1 MRIFKYLMTA
11 AAALAI
17 CGCSEK
23 DETEKKIDDLLSRMT
38 LHEKIGQMNQLS
50 GGDWLTEAAEKG
62 EVGSILNCVDPAE
75 INRIQK
81 AAVERSRL
89 GIPILVS
96 RDVIHGFKT
105 IFPIP
110 LGLAATFDPELVES
124 GARVAAVEAASCG
137 VRWTFSPMLD
147 ISRDPRWG
155 RIAESSG
162 EDPYL
167 DAVMGAAMVRGYQ
180 GNGDSTSIAACL
192 KHFVGYGATE
202 GGRDYNTVE
211 LSERTLRNVYFPAF
225 QAGVDA
231 GAMTLMTS
239 FNTIDGVPS
248 TGNKWLLQDVLRG
261 EWGFDGMIVTDW
273 NSSGEMIMHGF
284 AKDLKDATDLAVN
297 AGVEMDMMSY
307 GYISFIEELVK
318 EKKISEKQID
328 DAVRDILRLKFCLG
342 LFDNPYVKE
351 EGSGDVLYAPSHLE
365 AAKQSAIESAILLK
379 NDNAA
384 LPLKDAKTLLVTG
397 PLADAPYEQMGTW
410 AFDGDETHSVTP
422 LAALK
427 KDYNVIYEPGTA
439 FSRDR
444 SIAGIAKAK
453 AAASRADAIVVFAGE
468 EAILSGEAHC
478 LSDLN
483 LQGAQS
489 ELIAAMRQTGKKVI
503 VVVMAGR
510 PLTIGRDLENC
521 DAMLYSFHPGTMGGE
536 AIADLLSGKA
546 VPSGKTPVTFLKT
559 VGQAPMYYNH
569 LNTGRPNT
577 GTETLLMDLPL
588 KAGQTSNGCT
598 SYYLDSGYGP
608 LFPFGYGLSYT
619 TFAYSGL
626 KAAADGVT
634 LTVTNTGKCAGAE
647 IVQLY
652 VAKPDARI
660 FRPAQ
665 ELKGFA
671 KVWLEAGESKTVTI
685 PLDDKAF
692 RYWNIA
698 TDSWEVE
705 GGKYLLRVG
714 ASSDDI
720 CLTGEVTVPG
730 TGAPN
735 PYQSVELPHYR
746 TGEVTQVS
754 DEEFAA
760 LLGRP
765 IPEDKI
771 KIDRNMTL
779 GELGHGR
786 SPLGWIVAA
795 VLGLLL
801 RQSIQRGKPDLN
813 ILFQYNMPLRALAKM
828 TNGAISMGMV
838 DGIVMEA
845 QGFWI
850 IGLLRVIVEAVKNI
864 AQNGAME
871 KRLKNS

>member
-328 DAVRDILRLKFCLG
+328 DAVRDILRLKFRLG
-342 LFDNPYVKE
+342 LFDKPYVKE
-351 EGSGDVLYAPSHLE
+351 EGSGDVLYAPPHLE

-379 NDNAA
+379 NDNA
-384 LPLKDAKTLLVTG
+384 LPLKNVKTLLVTG

-444 SIAGIAKAK
+444 STAGIAKAK

-619 TFAYSGL
+619 TFEYSDIAL
-626 KAAADGVT
+626 DSREYTAADTIKVKVT
-634 LTVTNTGKCAGAE
+634 LKNSGEYTGTEVA
-647 IVQLY
+647 QLY
-652 VAKPDARI
+652 VRDLVGSIAR
-660 FRPAQ
+660 PVK
-665 ELKGFA
+665 ELKGFQRVA
-671 KVWLEAGESKTVTI
+671 LNAGESKVVDFSL
-685 PLDDKAF
+685 PVSALAF
-692 RYWNIA
+692 WNINNEYIVEPGDFQLWVA
-698 TDSWEVE
+698 TDSASGEP
-705 GGKYLLRVG
+705 VG
-714 ASSDDI
+714 F
-720 CLTGEVTVPG
+720 TV
-730 TGAPN
+730 
-735 PYQSVELPHYR
+735 R
-746 TGEVTQVS
+746 
-754 DEEFAA
+754 
-760 LLGRP
+760 
-765 IPEDKI
+765 
-771 KIDRNMTL
+771 
-779 GELGHGR
+779 
-786 SPLGWIVAA
+786 
-795 VLGLLL
+795 
-801 RQSIQRGKPDLN
+801 
-813 ILFQYNMPLRALAKM
+813 
-828 TNGAISMGMV
+828 
-838 DGIVMEA
+838 
-845 QGFWI
+845 
-850 IGLLRVIVEAVKNI
+850 
-864 AQNGAME
+864 
-871 KRLKNS
+871 

>member
-11 AAALAI
+11 AATLAI

-167 DAVMGAAMVRGYQ
+167 DTVMGAAMVRGYQ

-328 DAVRDILRLKFCLG
+328 DAVRDILRLKFRLG

-351 EGSGDVLYAPSHLE
+351 EGSGDVLYAPPHLE

-379 NDNAA
+379 NDNA
-384 LPLKDAKTLLVTG
+384 LPLKNVKTLLVTG

-410 AFDGDETHSVTP
+410 AFDGDETHSITP
-422 LAALK
+422 LATLK

-619 TFAYSGL
+619 TFEYSDL
-626 KAAADGVT
+626 TLDSREYTAVDTIKVKVT
-634 LTVTNTGKCAGAE
+634 LKNSGEYAGTEVA
-647 IVQLY
+647 QLY
-652 VAKPDARI
+652 VRDLVGSIAR
-660 FRPAQ
+660 PVK
-665 ELKGFA
+665 ELKGFQRVA
-671 KVWLEAGESKTVTI
+671 LNAGESKVVDFSL
-685 PLDDKAF
+685 PVSALAF
-692 RYWNIA
+692 WNINNEYIVEPGDFQLWVA
-698 TDSWEVE
+698 TDSASGEP
-705 GGKYLLRVG
+705 VG
-714 ASSDDI
+714 F
-720 CLTGEVTVPG
+720 TV
-730 TGAPN
+730 
-735 PYQSVELPHYR
+735 R
-746 TGEVTQVS
+746 
-754 DEEFAA
+754 
-760 LLGRP
+760 
-765 IPEDKI
+765 
-771 KIDRNMTL
+771 
-779 GELGHGR
+779 
-786 SPLGWIVAA
+786 
-795 VLGLLL
+795 
-801 RQSIQRGKPDLN
+801 
-813 ILFQYNMPLRALAKM
+813 
-828 TNGAISMGMV
+828 
-838 DGIVMEA
+838 
-845 QGFWI
+845 
-850 IGLLRVIVEAVKNI
+850 
-864 AQNGAME
+864 
-871 KRLKNS
+871 

>member
-81 AAVERSRL
+81 AAVESRL

-328 DAVRDILRLKFCLG
+328 DAVRDILRLKFRLG

-444 SIAGIAKAK
+444 STAGIAKAK

-619 TFAYSGL
+619 TFEYSDIAL
-626 KAAADGVT
+626 DSREYTAADTIKVKFT
-634 LTVTNTGKCAGAE
+634 LKNSGEYAGIEVA
-647 IVQLY
+647 QLY
-652 VAKPDARI
+652 VRDLVGSIAR
-660 FRPAQ
+660 PVK
-665 ELKGFA
+665 ELKGFQRVA
-671 KVWLEAGESKTVTI
+671 LNAGESKVVDLSL
-685 PLDDKAF
+685 PVSALAF
-692 RYWNIA
+692 WNINNEYIVEPGDFQLWVA
-698 TDSWEVE
+698 TDSASGEP
-705 GGKYLLRVG
+705 VG
-714 ASSDDI
+714 F
-720 CLTGEVTVPG
+720 TV
-730 TGAPN
+730 
-735 PYQSVELPHYR
+735 R
-746 TGEVTQVS
+746 
-754 DEEFAA
+754 
-760 LLGRP
+760 
-765 IPEDKI
+765 
-771 KIDRNMTL
+771 
-779 GELGHGR
+779 
-786 SPLGWIVAA
+786 
-795 VLGLLL
+795 
-801 RQSIQRGKPDLN
+801 
-813 ILFQYNMPLRALAKM
+813 
-828 TNGAISMGMV
+828 
-838 DGIVMEA
+838 
-845 QGFWI
+845 
-850 IGLLRVIVEAVKNI
+850 
-864 AQNGAME
+864 
-871 KRLKNS
+871 

>member
-1 MRIFKYLMTA
+1 MKILKYLIMTA
-11 AAALAI
+11 ASALAI

-23 DETEKKIDDLLSRMT
+23 DETEKKIDELLSRMT

-75 INRIQK
+75 INRVQK

-167 DAVMGAAMVRGYQ
+167 DAVMGTAMVRGYQ

-248 TGNKWLLQDVLRG
+248 TGNKWLLQDILRG

-328 DAVRDILRLKFCLG
+328 DAVRDILRLKFRLG

-379 NDNAA
+379 NDNA
-384 LPLKDAKTLLVTG
+384 LPLKDVKTLLVTG

-444 SIAGIAKAK
+444 STAGIAKAK

-619 TFAYSGL
+619 TFEYSDIAL
-626 KAAADGVT
+626 DSREYTAADTIKVKFT
-634 LTVTNTGKCAGAE
+634 LKNSGEYAGIEVA
-647 IVQLY
+647 QLY
-652 VAKPDARI
+652 VRDLVGSIAR
-660 FRPAQ
+660 PVK
-665 ELKGFA
+665 ELKGFQRVA
-671 KVWLEAGESKTVTI
+671 LNAGESKVVDLSL
-685 PLDDKAF
+685 PVSALAF
-692 RYWNIA
+692 WNINNEYIVEPGDFQLWVA
-698 TDSWEVE
+698 TDSASGEP
-705 GGKYLLRVG
+705 VG
-714 ASSDDI
+714 F
-720 CLTGEVTVPG
+720 TV
-730 TGAPN
+730 
-735 PYQSVELPHYR
+735 R
-746 TGEVTQVS
+746 
-754 DEEFAA
+754 
-760 LLGRP
+760 
-765 IPEDKI
+765 
-771 KIDRNMTL
+771 
-779 GELGHGR
+779 
-786 SPLGWIVAA
+786 
-795 VLGLLL
+795 
-801 RQSIQRGKPDLN
+801 
-813 ILFQYNMPLRALAKM
+813 
-828 TNGAISMGMV
+828 
-838 DGIVMEA
+838 
-845 QGFWI
+845 
-850 IGLLRVIVEAVKNI
+850 
-864 AQNGAME
+864 
-871 KRLKNS
+871 

>member
-167 DAVMGAAMVRGYQ
+167 DAVMGVAMVRGYQ

-248 TGNKWLLQDVLRG
+248 TGNKWLLQDILRG

-328 DAVRDILRLKFCLG
+328 DAVRDILRLKFRLG
-342 LFDNPYVKE
+342 LFDNPYVNE
-351 EGSGDVLYAPSHLE
+351 EGSKDVLYAPSHLE
-365 AAKQSAIESAILLK
+365 AAKQSTIESAILLK
-379 NDNAA
+379 NDNA
-384 LPLKDAKTLLVTG
+384 LPLKNVKTLLVTG

-546 VPSGKTPVTFLKT
+546 IPSGKTPVTFLKT

-569 LNTGRPNT
+569 LSTGRPNT

-619 TFAYSGL
+619 TFEYSDIAL
-626 KAAADGVT
+626 DSREYTTTDTIKVKVT
-634 LTVTNTGKCAGAE
+634 LKNSGEYAGTEVA
-647 IVQLY
+647 QLY
-652 VAKPDARI
+652 VRDLVGSIAR
-660 FRPAQ
+660 PVK
-665 ELKGFA
+665 ELKGFQRVTL
-671 KVWLEAGESKTVTI
+671 KAGESTVVEFSL
-685 PLDDKAF
+685 PVADLAF
-692 RYWNIA
+692 WNINNEYIVEPGDFQLWVA
-698 TDSWEVE
+698 TDSASGEP
-705 GGKYLLRVG
+705 VG
-714 ASSDDI
+714 F
-720 CLTGEVTVPG
+720 TV
-730 TGAPN
+730 
-735 PYQSVELPHYR
+735 R
-746 TGEVTQVS
+746 
-754 DEEFAA
+754 
-760 LLGRP
+760 
-765 IPEDKI
+765 
-771 KIDRNMTL
+771 
-779 GELGHGR
+779 
-786 SPLGWIVAA
+786 
-795 VLGLLL
+795 
-801 RQSIQRGKPDLN
+801 
-813 ILFQYNMPLRALAKM
+813 
-828 TNGAISMGMV
+828 
-838 DGIVMEA
+838 
-845 QGFWI
+845 
-850 IGLLRVIVEAVKNI
+850 
-864 AQNGAME
+864 
-871 KRLKNS
+871 

>member
-284 AKDLKDATDLAVN
+284 AKDLKDATNLAVN

-328 DAVRDILRLKFCLG
+328 DAVRDILRLKFRLG
-342 LFDNPYVKE
+342 LFDNPYVNE
-351 EGSGDVLYAPSHLE
+351 EGSKDVLYAPSHLE

-379 NDNAA
+379 NDNA

-619 TFAYSGL
+619 SFAYSDL
-626 KAAADGVT
+626 KVTADSVT
-634 LTVTNTGKCAGAE
+634 LTVTNTGARDGAE
-647 IVQLY
+647 IVQVY
-652 VAKPDARI
+652 IAKPGAEI

-665 ELKGFA
+665 ELKAFA
-671 KVWLEAGESKTVTI
+671 RVPLAAGESRTVTL

-692 RYWNIA
+692 RYWNTR
-698 TDSWEVE
+698 TDCWEVE
-705 GGKYLLRVG
+705 GGRYEVRVG
-714 ASSDDI
+714 ASSADIRLTAEVDI
-720 CLTGEVTVPG
+720 CG
-730 TGAPN
+730 TNAPD
-735 PYQSVELPHYR
+735 PYAGKPLPHYKS
-746 TGEVTQVS
+746 GSVQNVPDAEW
-754 DEEFAA
+754 EA
-760 LLGRP
+760 LLGHP
-765 IPEDKI
+765 IPQDKV

-779 GELGHGR
+779 GELNHSR
-786 SPLGWIVAA
+786 SPLGWLIWA
-795 VLGLLL
+795 VLTALLNA
-801 RQSIQRGKPDLN
+801 SFKKGKPDLN
-813 ILFQYNMPLRALAKM
+813 VLFQYNMPRRALAKM
-828 TNGAISMGMV
+828 TSGAISMGMV
-838 DGIVMEA
+838 DGIVMEL

-850 IGLLRVIVEAVKNI
+850 IGLVRVNYEAVKNVI
-864 AQNGAME
+864 LNAQLESRLRNG
-871 KRLKNS
+871 

>member
-75 INRIQK
+75 INRVQK
-81 AAVERSRL
+81 AAVEKSRL

-167 DAVMGAAMVRGYQ
+167 DAVMGVAMVRGYQ

-248 TGNKWLLQDVLRG
+248 TGNKWLLQDILRG

-328 DAVRDILRLKFCLG
+328 DAVRDILRLKFRLG
-342 LFDNPYVKE
+342 LFDNPYVNE
-351 EGSGDVLYAPSHLE
+351 EGSKDVLYAPSHLE

-379 NDNAA
+379 NDNA
-384 LPLKDAKTLLVTG
+384 LPLKNVKTLLVTG

-444 SIAGIAKAK
+444 STAGIAKAK

-619 TFAYSGL
+619 TFEYSDIAL
-626 KAAADGVT
+626 DSREYTAADTIKVKFT
-634 LTVTNTGKCAGAE
+634 LKNSGEYAGIEVA
-647 IVQLY
+647 QLY
-652 VAKPDARI
+652 VRDLVGSIAR
-660 FRPAQ
+660 PVK
-665 ELKGFA
+665 ELKGFQRVA
-671 KVWLEAGESKTVTI
+671 LNAGESKVVDFSL
-685 PLDDKAF
+685 PVSALAF
-692 RYWNIA
+692 WNINNEYIVEPGDFQLWVA
-698 TDSWEVE
+698 TDSASGEP
-705 GGKYLLRVG
+705 VG
-714 ASSDDI
+714 F
-720 CLTGEVTVPG
+720 TV
-730 TGAPN
+730 
-735 PYQSVELPHYR
+735 R
-746 TGEVTQVS
+746 
-754 DEEFAA
+754 
-760 LLGRP
+760 
-765 IPEDKI
+765 
-771 KIDRNMTL
+771 
-779 GELGHGR
+779 
-786 SPLGWIVAA
+786 
-795 VLGLLL
+795 
-801 RQSIQRGKPDLN
+801 
-813 ILFQYNMPLRALAKM
+813 
-828 TNGAISMGMV
+828 
-838 DGIVMEA
+838 
-845 QGFWI
+845 
-850 IGLLRVIVEAVKNI
+850 
-864 AQNGAME
+864 
-871 KRLKNS
+871 

>member
-1 MRIFKYLMTA
+1 MKILKYLIMTA
-11 AAALAI
+11 ASALAI

-75 INRIQK
+75 INRVQK

-248 TGNKWLLQDVLRG
+248 TGNKWLLQDILRG

-318 EKKISEKQID
+318 EKEISEKQID
-328 DAVRDILRLKFCLG
+328 DAVRDILRLKFRLG

-379 NDNAA
+379 NDNA
-384 LPLKDAKTLLVTG
+384 LPLKNVKTLLVTG

-536 AIADLLSGKA
+536 AIADLLSGKT

-569 LNTGRPNT
+569 LNIGRPNT

-619 TFAYSGL
+619 TFEYSDL
-626 KAAADGVT
+626 TLDSREYTAADTIKVKVT
-634 LTVTNTGKCAGAE
+634 LKNSGEYAGTEVA
-647 IVQLY
+647 QLY
-652 VAKPDARI
+652 VRDLVGSIAR
-660 FRPAQ
+660 PVK
-665 ELKGFA
+665 ELKGFQRVA
-671 KVWLEAGESKTVTI
+671 LNAGESKVVDFSL
-685 PLDDKAF
+685 PVSALAF
-692 RYWNIA
+692 WNINNEYIVEPGDFQLWVA
-698 TDSWEVE
+698 TDSASGEP
-705 GGKYLLRVG
+705 VG
-714 ASSDDI
+714 F
-720 CLTGEVTVPG
+720 TV
-730 TGAPN
+730 
-735 PYQSVELPHYR
+735 R
-746 TGEVTQVS
+746 
-754 DEEFAA
+754 
-760 LLGRP
+760 
-765 IPEDKI
+765 
-771 KIDRNMTL
+771 
-779 GELGHGR
+779 
-786 SPLGWIVAA
+786 
-795 VLGLLL
+795 
-801 RQSIQRGKPDLN
+801 
-813 ILFQYNMPLRALAKM
+813 
-828 TNGAISMGMV
+828 
-838 DGIVMEA
+838 
-845 QGFWI
+845 
-850 IGLLRVIVEAVKNI
+850 
-864 AQNGAME
+864 
-871 KRLKNS
+871 

>member
-1 MRIFKYLMTA
+1 MKILKYLIMTA
-11 AAALAI
+11 ASALAI

-328 DAVRDILRLKFCLG
+328 DAVRDILRLKFRLG

-351 EGSGDVLYAPSHLE
+351 EGSGDVLYAPPHLE

-379 NDNAA
+379 NDNA
-384 LPLKDAKTLLVTG
+384 LPLKNVKTLLVTG

-619 TFAYSGL
+619 TFEYSDL
-626 KAAADGVT
+626 TLDSREYTAADTIKVKFT
-634 LTVTNTGKCAGAE
+634 LKNSGEYTGTEVA
-647 IVQLY
+647 QLY
-652 VAKPDARI
+652 VRDLVGSIAR
-660 FRPAQ
+660 PVK
-665 ELKGFA
+665 ELKGFQRVA
-671 KVWLEAGESKTVTI
+671 LNAGESKVVDFSL
-685 PLDDKAF
+685 PVSALAF
-692 RYWNIA
+692 WNINNEYIVEPGDFQLWVA
-698 TDSWEVE
+698 TDSASGEP
-705 GGKYLLRVG
+705 VG
-714 ASSDDI
+714 F
-720 CLTGEVTVPG
+720 TV
-730 TGAPN
+730 
-735 PYQSVELPHYR
+735 R
-746 TGEVTQVS
+746 
-754 DEEFAA
+754 
-760 LLGRP
+760 
-765 IPEDKI
+765 
-771 KIDRNMTL
+771 
-779 GELGHGR
+779 
-786 SPLGWIVAA
+786 
-795 VLGLLL
+795 
-801 RQSIQRGKPDLN
+801 
-813 ILFQYNMPLRALAKM
+813 
-828 TNGAISMGMV
+828 
-838 DGIVMEA
+838 
-845 QGFWI
+845 
-850 IGLLRVIVEAVKNI
+850 
-864 AQNGAME
+864 
-871 KRLKNS
+871 

>member
-1 MRIFKYLMTA
+1 MKILKYLIMTA
-11 AAALAI
+11 ASALAI

-328 DAVRDILRLKFCLG
+328 DAVRDILRLKFRLG

-351 EGSGDVLYAPSHLE
+351 EGSGDVLYAPPHLE

-379 NDNAA
+379 NDNA
-384 LPLKDAKTLLVTG
+384 LPLKNVKTLLVTG

-619 TFAYSGL
+619 TFEYSDL
-626 KAAADGVT
+626 TLDSREYTAADTIKVKVT
-634 LTVTNTGKCAGAE
+634 LKNSGEYAGTEVA
-647 IVQLY
+647 QLY
-652 VAKPDARI
+652 VRDLVGSIAR
-660 FRPAQ
+660 PVK
-665 ELKGFA
+665 ELKGFQRVA
-671 KVWLEAGESKTVTI
+671 LNAGESKVVEFSL
-685 PLDDKAF
+685 PVSALAF
-692 RYWNIA
+692 WNIKNEYIVEPGDFQLWVA
-698 TDSWEVE
+698 TDSASGEP
-705 GGKYLLRVG
+705 VG
-714 ASSDDI
+714 F
-720 CLTGEVTVPG
+720 TV
-730 TGAPN
+730 
-735 PYQSVELPHYR
+735 R
-746 TGEVTQVS
+746 
-754 DEEFAA
+754 
-760 LLGRP
+760 
-765 IPEDKI
+765 
-771 KIDRNMTL
+771 
-779 GELGHGR
+779 
-786 SPLGWIVAA
+786 
-795 VLGLLL
+795 
-801 RQSIQRGKPDLN
+801 
-813 ILFQYNMPLRALAKM
+813 
-828 TNGAISMGMV
+828 
-838 DGIVMEA
+838 
-845 QGFWI
+845 
-850 IGLLRVIVEAVKNI
+850 
-864 AQNGAME
+864 
-871 KRLKNS
+871 

>member
-1 MRIFKYLMTA
+1 M
-11 AAALAI
+11 
-17 CGCSEK
+17 
-23 DETEKKIDDLLSRMT
+23 
-38 LHEKIGQMNQLS
+38 
-50 GGDWLTEAAEKG
+50 
-62 EVGSILNCVDPAE
+62 
-75 INRIQK
+75 
-81 AAVERSRL
+81 
-89 GIPILVS
+89 
-96 RDVIHGFKT
+96 
-105 IFPIP
+105 
-110 LGLAATFDPELVES
+110 
-124 GARVAAVEAASCG
+124 
-137 VRWTFSPMLD
+137 
-147 ISRDPRWG
+147 
-155 RIAESSG
+155 
-162 EDPYL
+162 
-167 DAVMGAAMVRGYQ
+167 
-180 GNGDSTSIAACL
+180 GDSTSIAACL

-248 TGNKWLLQDVLRG
+248 TGNKWLLQDILRG

-328 DAVRDILRLKFCLG
+328 DAVRDILRLKFRLG

-559 VGQAPMYYNH
+559 VGQAPIYYNH

-619 TFAYSGL
+619 TFEYSDIVL
-626 KAAADGVT
+626 DSREYTAADTIKVKFT
-634 LTVTNTGKCAGAE
+634 LKNSGEYAGIEVA
-647 IVQLY
+647 QLY
-652 VAKPDARI
+652 VRDLVGSIAR
-660 FRPAQ
+660 PVK
-665 ELKGFA
+665 ELKGFQRVA
-671 KVWLEAGESKTVTI
+671 LNAGESKVVDLSL
-685 PLDDKAF
+685 PVSALAF
-692 RYWNIA
+692 WNINNEYIVEPGDFQLWVA
-698 TDSWEVE
+698 TDSASGEP
-705 GGKYLLRVG
+705 VG
-714 ASSDDI
+714 F
-720 CLTGEVTVPG
+720 TV
-730 TGAPN
+730 
-735 PYQSVELPHYR
+735 R
-746 TGEVTQVS
+746 
-754 DEEFAA
+754 
-760 LLGRP
+760 
-765 IPEDKI
+765 
-771 KIDRNMTL
+771 
-779 GELGHGR
+779 
-786 SPLGWIVAA
+786 
-795 VLGLLL
+795 
-801 RQSIQRGKPDLN
+801 
-813 ILFQYNMPLRALAKM
+813 
-828 TNGAISMGMV
+828 
-838 DGIVMEA
+838 
-845 QGFWI
+845 
-850 IGLLRVIVEAVKNI
+850 
-864 AQNGAME
+864 
-871 KRLKNS
+871 

>member
-1 MRIFKYLMTA
+1 MKILKYLIMTA
-11 AAALAI
+11 ASALAI

-62 EVGSILNCVDPAE
+62 EVGSVLNCVDPAE

-211 LSERTLRNVYFPAF
+211 LSERTLRNIYFPAF

-328 DAVRDILRLKFCLG
+328 DAVRDILRLKFRLG
-342 LFDNPYVKE
+342 LFDNPYVNE
-351 EGSGDVLYAPSHLE
+351 EGSKDVLYAPSHLE

-379 NDNAA
+379 NDNA

-444 SIAGIAKAK
+444 STAGIAKAK

-619 TFAYSGL
+619 TFEYSDIAL
-626 KAAADGVT
+626 DSREYTAADTIKVKVT
-634 LTVTNTGKCAGAE
+634 LKNSGEYTGTEVA
-647 IVQLY
+647 QLY
-652 VAKPDARI
+652 VRDLVGSIAR
-660 FRPAQ
+660 PVK
-665 ELKGFA
+665 ELKGFQRVA
-671 KVWLEAGESKTVTI
+671 LNAGESKVVDFSL
-685 PLDDKAF
+685 PVSALAF
-692 RYWNIA
+692 WNINNEYIVEPGDFQLWVA
-698 TDSWEVE
+698 TDSASGEP
-705 GGKYLLRVG
+705 VG
-714 ASSDDI
+714 F
-720 CLTGEVTVPG
+720 TV
-730 TGAPN
+730 
-735 PYQSVELPHYR
+735 R
-746 TGEVTQVS
+746 
-754 DEEFAA
+754 
-760 LLGRP
+760 
-765 IPEDKI
+765 
-771 KIDRNMTL
+771 
-779 GELGHGR
+779 
-786 SPLGWIVAA
+786 
-795 VLGLLL
+795 
-801 RQSIQRGKPDLN
+801 
-813 ILFQYNMPLRALAKM
+813 
-828 TNGAISMGMV
+828 
-838 DGIVMEA
+838 
-845 QGFWI
+845 
-850 IGLLRVIVEAVKNI
+850 
-864 AQNGAME
+864 
-871 KRLKNS
+871 

>member
-1 MRIFKYLMTA
+1 MKILKYLIMA
-11 AAALAI
+11 AASALAI

-167 DAVMGAAMVRGYQ
+167 DAVMGTAMVRGYQ

-248 TGNKWLLQDVLRG
+248 TGNKWLLQDILRG

-328 DAVRDILRLKFCLG
+328 DAVRDILRLKFRLG
-342 LFDNPYVKE
+342 LFDNPYVNE
-351 EGSGDVLYAPSHLE
+351 EGSKDVLYAPSHLE
-365 AAKQSAIESAILLK
+365 AAKQSTIESAILLK
-379 NDNAA
+379 NDNA
-384 LPLKDAKTLLVTG
+384 LPLKNVKTLLVTG

-619 TFAYSGL
+619 TFEYSDIAL
-626 KAAADGVT
+626 DSREYTAADTIKVKFT
-634 LTVTNTGKCAGAE
+634 LKNSGEYAGIEVA
-647 IVQLY
+647 QLY
-652 VAKPDARI
+652 VRDLVGSIAR
-660 FRPAQ
+660 PVK
-665 ELKGFA
+665 ELKGFQRVA
-671 KVWLEAGESKTVTI
+671 LNAGESKVVDFSL
-685 PLDDKAF
+685 PVSALAF
-692 RYWNIA
+692 WNINNEYIVEPGDFQLWVA
-698 TDSWEVE
+698 TDSASGEP
-705 GGKYLLRVG
+705 VG
-714 ASSDDI
+714 F
-720 CLTGEVTVPG
+720 TV
-730 TGAPN
+730 
-735 PYQSVELPHYR
+735 R
-746 TGEVTQVS
+746 
-754 DEEFAA
+754 
-760 LLGRP
+760 
-765 IPEDKI
+765 
-771 KIDRNMTL
+771 
-779 GELGHGR
+779 
-786 SPLGWIVAA
+786 
-795 VLGLLL
+795 
-801 RQSIQRGKPDLN
+801 
-813 ILFQYNMPLRALAKM
+813 
-828 TNGAISMGMV
+828 
-838 DGIVMEA
+838 
-845 QGFWI
+845 
-850 IGLLRVIVEAVKNI
+850 
-864 AQNGAME
+864 
-871 KRLKNS
+871 

>member
-284 AKDLKDATDLAVN
+284 AKDLKDATDLAVK

-328 DAVRDILRLKFCLG
+328 DAVRDILRLKFRLG
-342 LFDNPYVKE
+342 LFDNPYVNE
-351 EGSGDVLYAPSHLE
+351 EGSKDVLYAPSHLE

-379 NDNAA
+379 NDNA
-384 LPLKDAKTLLVTG
+384 LPLKNVKTLLVTG

-619 TFAYSGL
+619 TFEYSDL
-626 KAAADGVT
+626 TLDSREYTAADTIKVKVT
-634 LTVTNTGKCAGAE
+634 LKNSGEYAGTEVA
-647 IVQLY
+647 QLY
-652 VAKPDARI
+652 VRDLVGSIAR
-660 FRPAQ
+660 PVK
-665 ELKGFA
+665 ELKGFQRVA
-671 KVWLEAGESKTVTI
+671 LNAGESKVVDFSL
-685 PLDDKAF
+685 PVSALAF
-692 RYWNIA
+692 WNINNEYIVEPGDFQLWVA
-698 TDSWEVE
+698 TDSASGEP
-705 GGKYLLRVG
+705 VG
-714 ASSDDI
+714 F
-720 CLTGEVTVPG
+720 TV
-730 TGAPN
+730 
-735 PYQSVELPHYR
+735 R
-746 TGEVTQVS
+746 
-754 DEEFAA
+754 
-760 LLGRP
+760 
-765 IPEDKI
+765 
-771 KIDRNMTL
+771 
-779 GELGHGR
+779 
-786 SPLGWIVAA
+786 
-795 VLGLLL
+795 
-801 RQSIQRGKPDLN
+801 
-813 ILFQYNMPLRALAKM
+813 
-828 TNGAISMGMV
+828 
-838 DGIVMEA
+838 
-845 QGFWI
+845 
-850 IGLLRVIVEAVKNI
+850 
-864 AQNGAME
+864 
-871 KRLKNS
+871 

>member
-1 MRIFKYLMTA
+1 MKILKYLIMTA
-11 AAALAI
+11 ASALAI

-328 DAVRDILRLKFCLG
+328 DAVRDILRLKFRLG
-342 LFDNPYVKE
+342 LFDNPYVNE
-351 EGSGDVLYAPSHLE
+351 EGSKDVLYAPSHLE

-379 NDNAA
+379 NDNA
-384 LPLKDAKTLLVTG
+384 LPLKNVKTLLVTG

-427 KDYNVIYEPGTA
+427 KDYNVIYEPGIA

-619 TFAYSGL
+619 TFEYSDIAL
-626 KAAADGVT
+626 DSREYTAADTIKVKVT
-634 LTVTNTGKCAGAE
+634 LKNSGEYTGTEVA
-647 IVQLY
+647 QLY
-652 VAKPDARI
+652 VRDLVGSIAR
-660 FRPAQ
+660 PVK
-665 ELKGFA
+665 ELKGFQRVA
-671 KVWLEAGESKTVTI
+671 LNAGESKVVDFSL
-685 PLDDKAF
+685 PVSALAF
-692 RYWNIA
+692 WNINNEYIVEPGDFQLWVA
-698 TDSWEVE
+698 TDSASGEP
-705 GGKYLLRVG
+705 VG
-714 ASSDDI
+714 F
-720 CLTGEVTVPG
+720 TV
-730 TGAPN
+730 
-735 PYQSVELPHYR
+735 R
-746 TGEVTQVS
+746 
-754 DEEFAA
+754 
-760 LLGRP
+760 
-765 IPEDKI
+765 
-771 KIDRNMTL
+771 
-779 GELGHGR
+779 
-786 SPLGWIVAA
+786 
-795 VLGLLL
+795 
-801 RQSIQRGKPDLN
+801 
-813 ILFQYNMPLRALAKM
+813 
-828 TNGAISMGMV
+828 
-838 DGIVMEA
+838 
-845 QGFWI
+845 
-850 IGLLRVIVEAVKNI
+850 
-864 AQNGAME
+864 
-871 KRLKNS
+871 

>member
-1 MRIFKYLMTA
+1 MKILKYLIMTA
-11 AAALAI
+11 ASALAI

-328 DAVRDILRLKFCLG
+328 DAVRDILRLKFRLG

-351 EGSGDVLYAPSHLE
+351 EGSGDVLYAPPHLE

-379 NDNAA
+379 NDNA
-384 LPLKDAKTLLVTG
+384 LPLKNVKTLLVTG

-608 LFPFGYGLSYT
+608 IFPFGYGLSYT
-619 TFAYSGL
+619 TFEYSDIAL
-626 KAAADGVT
+626 DSREYTAADTIKVKFT
-634 LTVTNTGKCAGAE
+634 LKNSGEYTGTEVA
-647 IVQLY
+647 QLY
-652 VAKPDARI
+652 VRDLVGSIAR
-660 FRPAQ
+660 PVK
-665 ELKGFA
+665 ELKGFQRVA
-671 KVWLEAGESKTVTI
+671 LNAGESKVVDFSL
-685 PLDDKAF
+685 PVSALAF
-692 RYWNIA
+692 WNINNEYIVEPGDFQLWVA
-698 TDSWEVE
+698 TDSASGEP
-705 GGKYLLRVG
+705 VG
-714 ASSDDI
+714 F
-720 CLTGEVTVPG
+720 TV
-730 TGAPN
+730 
-735 PYQSVELPHYR
+735 R
-746 TGEVTQVS
+746 
-754 DEEFAA
+754 
-760 LLGRP
+760 
-765 IPEDKI
+765 
-771 KIDRNMTL
+771 
-779 GELGHGR
+779 
-786 SPLGWIVAA
+786 
-795 VLGLLL
+795 
-801 RQSIQRGKPDLN
+801 
-813 ILFQYNMPLRALAKM
+813 
-828 TNGAISMGMV
+828 
-838 DGIVMEA
+838 
-845 QGFWI
+845 
-850 IGLLRVIVEAVKNI
+850 
-864 AQNGAME
+864 
-871 KRLKNS
+871 

>member
-1 MRIFKYLMTA
+1 MKILKYLIMTA
-11 AAALAI
+11 ASALAI

-75 INRIQK
+75 INRVQK

-167 DAVMGAAMVRGYQ
+167 DAVMGTAMVRGYQ

-248 TGNKWLLQDVLRG
+248 TGNKWLLQDILRG

-328 DAVRDILRLKFCLG
+328 DAVRDILRLKFRLG

-351 EGSGDVLYAPSHLE
+351 EGSGDVYAPSHLE

-478 LSDLN
+478 LSDLD

-619 TFAYSGL
+619 TFEYSDIAL
-626 KAAADGVT
+626 DSREYTAADTIKVKFT
-634 LTVTNTGKCAGAE
+634 LKNSGEYAGIEVA
-647 IVQLY
+647 QLY
-652 VAKPDARI
+652 VRDLVGSIAR
-660 FRPAQ
+660 PVK
-665 ELKGFA
+665 ELKGFQRVA
-671 KVWLEAGESKTVTI
+671 LNAGESKVVDLSL
-685 PLDDKAF
+685 PVSALAF
-692 RYWNIA
+692 WNINNEYIVEPGDFQLWVA
-698 TDSWEVE
+698 TDSASGEP
-705 GGKYLLRVG
+705 VG
-714 ASSDDI
+714 F
-720 CLTGEVTVPG
+720 TV
-730 TGAPN
+730 
-735 PYQSVELPHYR
+735 R
-746 TGEVTQVS
+746 
-754 DEEFAA
+754 
-760 LLGRP
+760 
-765 IPEDKI
+765 
-771 KIDRNMTL
+771 
-779 GELGHGR
+779 
-786 SPLGWIVAA
+786 
-795 VLGLLL
+795 
-801 RQSIQRGKPDLN
+801 
-813 ILFQYNMPLRALAKM
+813 
-828 TNGAISMGMV
+828 
-838 DGIVMEA
+838 
-845 QGFWI
+845 
-850 IGLLRVIVEAVKNI
+850 
-864 AQNGAME
+864 
-871 KRLKNS
+871 

>member
-1 MRIFKYLMTA
+1 MKILKYLIMTA
-11 AAALAI
+11 ASALAI

-284 AKDLKDATDLAVN
+284 AKDLKDATNLAVN

-328 DAVRDILRLKFCLG
+328 DAVRDILRLKFRLG
-342 LFDNPYVKE
+342 LFDNPYVNE
-351 EGSGDVLYAPSHLE
+351 EGSKDVLYAPSHLE

-379 NDNAA
+379 NDNA

-444 SIAGIAKAK
+444 STAGIAKAK

-489 ELIAAMRQTGKKVI
+489 ELIVAMRQTGKKVI

-619 TFAYSGL
+619 TFEYSDIAL
-626 KAAADGVT
+626 DSREYTAADTIKVKFT
-634 LTVTNTGKCAGAE
+634 LKNSGEYTGTEVA
-647 IVQLY
+647 QLY
-652 VAKPDARI
+652 VRDLVGSIAR
-660 FRPAQ
+660 PVK
-665 ELKGFA
+665 ELKGFQRVA
-671 KVWLEAGESKTVTI
+671 LNAGESKVVDFSL
-685 PLDDKAF
+685 PVSALAF
-692 RYWNIA
+692 WNINNEYIVEPGDFQLWVA
-698 TDSWEVE
+698 TDSASGEP
-705 GGKYLLRVG
+705 VG
-714 ASSDDI
+714 F
-720 CLTGEVTVPG
+720 TV
-730 TGAPN
+730 
-735 PYQSVELPHYR
+735 R
-746 TGEVTQVS
+746 
-754 DEEFAA
+754 
-760 LLGRP
+760 
-765 IPEDKI
+765 
-771 KIDRNMTL
+771 
-779 GELGHGR
+779 
-786 SPLGWIVAA
+786 
-795 VLGLLL
+795 
-801 RQSIQRGKPDLN
+801 
-813 ILFQYNMPLRALAKM
+813 
-828 TNGAISMGMV
+828 
-838 DGIVMEA
+838 
-845 QGFWI
+845 
-850 IGLLRVIVEAVKNI
+850 
-864 AQNGAME
+864 
-871 KRLKNS
+871 

>member
-1 MRIFKYLMTA
+1 MTA
-11 AAALAI
+11 ASALAI

-75 INRIQK
+75 INRVQK

-167 DAVMGAAMVRGYQ
+167 DAVMGTAMVRGYQ

-248 TGNKWLLQDVLRG
+248 TGNKWLLQDILRG

-328 DAVRDILRLKFCLG
+328 DAVRDILRLKFRPYDFIPRVDGKWIRLRTNGIKSTLTIKNLVSSEIDGTQELEIEVDNFERCNLILKELG
-342 LFDNPYVKE
+342 
-351 EGSGDVLYAPSHLE
+351 
-365 AAKQSAIESAILLK
+365 
-379 NDNAA
+379 
-384 LPLKDAKTLLVTG
+384 
-397 PLADAPYEQMGTW
+397 
-410 AFDGDETHSVTP
+410 
-422 LAALK
+422 
-427 KDYNVIYEPGTA
+427 YEPKGYQENRRRQYLLNGVEIDID
-439 FSRDR
+439 SWPMIPDYLEIEGP
-444 SIAGIAKAK
+444 S
-453 AAASRADAIVVFAGE
+453 E
-468 EAILSGEAHC
+468 EAVFNTLEVLGFSKED
-478 LSDLN
+478 S
-483 LQGAQS
+483 
-489 ELIAAMRQTGKKVI
+489 T
-503 VVVMAGR
+503 
-510 PLTIGRDLENC
+510 TRD
-521 DAMLYSFHPGTMGGE
+521 
-536 AIADLLSGKA
+536 
-546 VPSGKTPVTFLKT
+546 
-559 VGQAPMYYNH
+559 
-569 LNTGRPNT
+569 
-577 GTETLLMDLPL
+577 
-588 KAGQTSNGCT
+588 
-598 SYYLDSGYGP
+598 
-608 LFPFGYGLSYT
+608 
-619 TFAYSGL
+619 
-626 KAAADGVT
+626 
-634 LTVTNTGKCAGAE
+634 
-647 IVQLY
+647 
-652 VAKPDARI
+652 
-660 FRPAQ
+660 
-665 ELKGFA
+665 
-671 KVWLEAGESKTVTI
+671 
-685 PLDDKAF
+685 
-692 RYWNIA
+692 
-698 TDSWEVE
+698 VE
-705 GGKYLLRVG
+705 GIFLDYGYKL
-714 ASSDDI
+714 
-720 CLTGEVTVPG
+720 
-730 TGAPN
+730 
-735 PYQSVELPHYR
+735 
-746 TGEVTQVS
+746 
-754 DEEFAA
+754 DEIYNLKLEEN
-760 LLGRP
+760 RK
-765 IPEDKI
+765 E
-771 KIDRNMTL
+771 
-779 GELGHGR
+779 
-786 SPLGWIVAA
+786 
-795 VLGLLL
+795 GL
-801 RQSIQRGKPDLN
+801 
-813 ILFQYNMPLRALAKM
+813 
-828 TNGAISMGMV
+828 
-838 DGIVMEA
+838 E
-845 QGFWI
+845 
-850 IGLLRVIVEAVKNI
+850 E
-864 AQNGAME
+864 
-871 KRLKNS
+871 

>member
-11 AAALAI
+11 AATLAI

-75 INRIQK
+75 INRVQK

-167 DAVMGAAMVRGYQ
+167 DTVMGAAMVRGYQ

-328 DAVRDILRLKFCLG
+328 DAVRDILRLKFRLG
-342 LFDNPYVKE
+342 LFDNPYVNE
-351 EGSGDVLYAPSHLE
+351 EGSKDVLYAPSHLE

-379 NDNAA
+379 NDNA
-384 LPLKDAKTLLVTG
+384 LPLKNVKTLLVTG

-410 AFDGDETHSVTP
+410 AFDGDETHSITP
-422 LAALK
+422 LATLK

-521 DAMLYSFHPGTMGGE
+521 DAVLYSFHPGTMGGE

-619 TFAYSGL
+619 TFEYSDL
-626 KAAADGVT
+626 TLDSREYTAVDTIKVKVT
-634 LTVTNTGKCAGAE
+634 LKNSGEYAGTEVA
-647 IVQLY
+647 QLY
-652 VAKPDARI
+652 VRDLVGSIAR
-660 FRPAQ
+660 PVK
-665 ELKGFA
+665 ELKGFQRVA
-671 KVWLEAGESKTVTI
+671 LNAGESKVVDFSL
-685 PLDDKAF
+685 PVSALAF
-692 RYWNIA
+692 WNINNEYIVEPGDFQLWVA
-698 TDSWEVE
+698 TDSASGEP
-705 GGKYLLRVG
+705 VG
-714 ASSDDI
+714 F
-720 CLTGEVTVPG
+720 TV
-730 TGAPN
+730 
-735 PYQSVELPHYR
+735 R
-746 TGEVTQVS
+746 
-754 DEEFAA
+754 
-760 LLGRP
+760 
-765 IPEDKI
+765 
-771 KIDRNMTL
+771 
-779 GELGHGR
+779 
-786 SPLGWIVAA
+786 
-795 VLGLLL
+795 
-801 RQSIQRGKPDLN
+801 
-813 ILFQYNMPLRALAKM
+813 
-828 TNGAISMGMV
+828 
-838 DGIVMEA
+838 
-845 QGFWI
+845 
-850 IGLLRVIVEAVKNI
+850 
-864 AQNGAME
+864 
-871 KRLKNS
+871 

>member
-328 DAVRDILRLKFCLG
+328 DAVRDILRLKFRLG

-444 SIAGIAKAK
+444 SIAGIAK

-619 TFAYSGL
+619 TFEYSDIAL
-626 KAAADGVT
+626 DSREYTAADTIKVKFT
-634 LTVTNTGKCAGAE
+634 LKNSGEYAGTEVA
-647 IVQLY
+647 QLY
-652 VAKPDARI
+652 VRDLVGSIAR
-660 FRPAQ
+660 PVK
-665 ELKGFA
+665 ELKGFQRVA
-671 KVWLEAGESKTVTI
+671 LNAGESKVVDLSL
-685 PLDDKAF
+685 PVSALAF
-692 RYWNIA
+692 WNINNEYIVEPGDFQLWVA
-698 TDSWEVE
+698 TDSASGEP
-705 GGKYLLRVG
+705 VG
-714 ASSDDI
+714 F
-720 CLTGEVTVPG
+720 TV
-730 TGAPN
+730 
-735 PYQSVELPHYR
+735 R
-746 TGEVTQVS
+746 
-754 DEEFAA
+754 
-760 LLGRP
+760 
-765 IPEDKI
+765 
-771 KIDRNMTL
+771 
-779 GELGHGR
+779 
-786 SPLGWIVAA
+786 
-795 VLGLLL
+795 
-801 RQSIQRGKPDLN
+801 
-813 ILFQYNMPLRALAKM
+813 
-828 TNGAISMGMV
+828 
-838 DGIVMEA
+838 
-845 QGFWI
+845 
-850 IGLLRVIVEAVKNI
+850 
-864 AQNGAME
+864 
-871 KRLKNS
+871 

>member
-75 INRIQK
+75 INRVQK

-211 LSERTLRNVYFPAF
+211 LSERTLRNIYFPAF

-328 DAVRDILRLKFCLG
+328 DAVRDILRLKFRLG
-342 LFDNPYVKE
+342 LFDNPYVNE
-351 EGSGDVLYAPSHLE
+351 EGSKDVLYAPSHLE

-379 NDNAA
+379 NDNA
-384 LPLKDAKTLLVTG
+384 LPLKNVKTLLVTG

-444 SIAGIAKAK
+444 STAGIAKAK
-453 AAASRADAIVVFAGE
+453 AVASRADAIVVFAGE

-619 TFAYSGL
+619 TFEYSDIAL
-626 KAAADGVT
+626 DSREYTAADTIKVKFT
-634 LTVTNTGKCAGAE
+634 LKNSGEYAGIEVA
-647 IVQLY
+647 QLY
-652 VAKPDARI
+652 VRDLVGSIAR
-660 FRPAQ
+660 PVK
-665 ELKGFA
+665 ELKGFQRVA
-671 KVWLEAGESKTVTI
+671 LNVGESKVVDFSL
-685 PLDDKAF
+685 PVSALAF
-692 RYWNIA
+692 WNINNEYIVEPGDFQLWVA
-698 TDSWEVE
+698 TDSASGEP
-705 GGKYLLRVG
+705 VG
-714 ASSDDI
+714 F
-720 CLTGEVTVPG
+720 TV
-730 TGAPN
+730 
-735 PYQSVELPHYR
+735 R
-746 TGEVTQVS
+746 
-754 DEEFAA
+754 
-760 LLGRP
+760 
-765 IPEDKI
+765 
-771 KIDRNMTL
+771 
-779 GELGHGR
+779 
-786 SPLGWIVAA
+786 
-795 VLGLLL
+795 
-801 RQSIQRGKPDLN
+801 
-813 ILFQYNMPLRALAKM
+813 
-828 TNGAISMGMV
+828 
-838 DGIVMEA
+838 
-845 QGFWI
+845 
-850 IGLLRVIVEAVKNI
+850 
-864 AQNGAME
+864 
-871 KRLKNS
+871 

>member
-1 MRIFKYLMTA
+1 MKILKYLIMTA
-11 AAALAI
+11 ASALAI

-75 INRIQK
+75 INRVQK

-167 DAVMGAAMVRGYQ
+167 DAVMGTAMVRGYQ

-248 TGNKWLLQDVLRG
+248 TGNKWLLQDILRG

-328 DAVRDILRLKFCLG
+328 DAVRDILRLKFRLG
-342 LFDNPYVKE
+342 LFDNPYVNE
-351 EGSGDVLYAPSHLE
+351 EGSKDVLYAPSHLE

-379 NDNAA
+379 NDNA
-384 LPLKDAKTLLVTG
+384 LPLKNVKTLLVTG

-510 PLTIGRDLENC
+510 PLTIGRNLENC

-546 VPSGKTPVTFLKT
+546 IPSGKTPVTFLKT

-569 LNTGRPNT
+569 LSTGRPNT

-619 TFAYSGL
+619 TFEYSDL
-626 KAAADGVT
+626 SLDSREYATTDTIKVKVT
-634 LTVTNTGKCAGAE
+634 LKNSGEYAGTEVA
-647 IVQLY
+647 QLY
-652 VAKPDARI
+652 VRDLVGSIAR
-660 FRPAQ
+660 PVK
-665 ELKGFA
+665 ELKGFQRVA
-671 KVWLEAGESKTVTI
+671 LNAGESKVVDLSL
-685 PLDDKAF
+685 PVSALAF
-692 RYWNIA
+692 WNINNEYIVEPGDFQLWVA
-698 TDSWEVE
+698 TDSASGEP
-705 GGKYLLRVG
+705 VG
-714 ASSDDI
+714 F
-720 CLTGEVTVPG
+720 TV
-730 TGAPN
+730 
-735 PYQSVELPHYR
+735 R
-746 TGEVTQVS
+746 
-754 DEEFAA
+754 
-760 LLGRP
+760 
-765 IPEDKI
+765 
-771 KIDRNMTL
+771 
-779 GELGHGR
+779 
-786 SPLGWIVAA
+786 
-795 VLGLLL
+795 
-801 RQSIQRGKPDLN
+801 
-813 ILFQYNMPLRALAKM
+813 
-828 TNGAISMGMV
+828 
-838 DGIVMEA
+838 
-845 QGFWI
+845 
-850 IGLLRVIVEAVKNI
+850 
-864 AQNGAME
+864 
-871 KRLKNS
+871 

>member
-1 MRIFKYLMTA
+1 MKILKYLIMTA
-11 AAALAI
+11 ASALAI

-50 GGDWLTEAAEKG
+50 CGDWLTEAAEKG

-75 INRIQK
+75 INRVQK

-167 DAVMGAAMVRGYQ
+167 DAVMGTAMVRGYQ

-248 TGNKWLLQDVLRG
+248 TGNKWLLQDILRG

-328 DAVRDILRLKFCLG
+328 DAVRDILRLKFRLG

-444 SIAGIAKAK
+444 STAGIAKAK

-569 LNTGRPNT
+569 LNTG
-577 GTETLLMDLPL
+577 TETLLMDLPL

-619 TFAYSGL
+619 TFEYSDIAL
-626 KAAADGVT
+626 DSREYTAADTIKVKFT
-634 LTVTNTGKCAGAE
+634 LKNSGEYAGIEVA
-647 IVQLY
+647 QLY
-652 VAKPDARI
+652 VRDLVGSIAR
-660 FRPAQ
+660 PVK
-665 ELKGFA
+665 ELKGFQRVA
-671 KVWLEAGESKTVTI
+671 LNAGESKVVDFSL
-685 PLDDKAF
+685 PVSALAF
-692 RYWNIA
+692 WNINNEYIVEPGDFQLWVA
-698 TDSWEVE
+698 TDSASGEP
-705 GGKYLLRVG
+705 VG
-714 ASSDDI
+714 F
-720 CLTGEVTVPG
+720 TV
-730 TGAPN
+730 
-735 PYQSVELPHYR
+735 R
-746 TGEVTQVS
+746 
-754 DEEFAA
+754 
-760 LLGRP
+760 
-765 IPEDKI
+765 
-771 KIDRNMTL
+771 
-779 GELGHGR
+779 
-786 SPLGWIVAA
+786 
-795 VLGLLL
+795 
-801 RQSIQRGKPDLN
+801 
-813 ILFQYNMPLRALAKM
+813 
-828 TNGAISMGMV
+828 
-838 DGIVMEA
+838 
-845 QGFWI
+845 
-850 IGLLRVIVEAVKNI
+850 
-864 AQNGAME
+864 
-871 KRLKNS
+871 

>member
-1 MRIFKYLMTA
+1 MKILKYLIMTA
-11 AAALAI
+11 ASALAI

-328 DAVRDILRLKFCLG
+328 DAVRDILRLKFRLG
-342 LFDNPYVKE
+342 LFDNPYVNE
-351 EGSGDVLYAPSHLE
+351 EGSKDVLYAPSHLE

-379 NDNAA
+379 NDNA
-384 LPLKDAKTLLVTG
+384 LPLKNVKTLLVTG

-619 TFAYSGL
+619 TFEYSDIAL
-626 KAAADGVT
+626 DSREYTAADTIKVKVT
-634 LTVTNTGKCAGAE
+634 LKNSGEYTGTEVA
-647 IVQLY
+647 QLY
-652 VAKPDARI
+652 VRDLVGSIAR
-660 FRPAQ
+660 PVK
-665 ELKGFA
+665 ELKGFQRVA
-671 KVWLEAGESKTVTI
+671 LNAGESKVVDFSL
-685 PLDDKAF
+685 PVSALAF
-692 RYWNIA
+692 WNINNEYIVEPGDFQLWVA
-698 TDSWEVE
+698 TDSDSGEP
-705 GGKYLLRVG
+705 VG
-714 ASSDDI
+714 F
-720 CLTGEVTVPG
+720 TV
-730 TGAPN
+730 
-735 PYQSVELPHYR
+735 R
-746 TGEVTQVS
+746 
-754 DEEFAA
+754 
-760 LLGRP
+760 
-765 IPEDKI
+765 
-771 KIDRNMTL
+771 
-779 GELGHGR
+779 
-786 SPLGWIVAA
+786 
-795 VLGLLL
+795 
-801 RQSIQRGKPDLN
+801 
-813 ILFQYNMPLRALAKM
+813 
-828 TNGAISMGMV
+828 
-838 DGIVMEA
+838 
-845 QGFWI
+845 
-850 IGLLRVIVEAVKNI
+850 
-864 AQNGAME
+864 
-871 KRLKNS
+871 

>member
-1 MRIFKYLMTA
+1 MKILKYLIMTA
-11 AAALAI
+11 ASALAI

-328 DAVRDILRLKFCLG
+328 DAVRDILRLKFRLG
-342 LFDNPYVKE
+342 LFDNPYVNE
-351 EGSGDVLYAPSHLE
+351 EGSKDVLYAPSHLE

-379 NDNAA
+379 NDNA

-619 TFAYSGL
+619 TFEYSDIAL
-626 KAAADGVT
+626 DSREYTAADTIKVKFT
-634 LTVTNTGKCAGAE
+634 LKNSGEYAGIEVA
-647 IVQLY
+647 QLY
-652 VAKPDARI
+652 VRDLVGSIAR
-660 FRPAQ
+660 PVK
-665 ELKGFA
+665 ELKGFQRVA
-671 KVWLEAGESKTVTI
+671 LNAGESKVVNFSL
-685 PLDDKAF
+685 PVSALAF
-692 RYWNIA
+692 WNINNEYIVEPGDFQLWVA
-698 TDSWEVE
+698 TDSASGEP
-705 GGKYLLRVG
+705 VG
-714 ASSDDI
+714 F
-720 CLTGEVTVPG
+720 TV
-730 TGAPN
+730 
-735 PYQSVELPHYR
+735 R
-746 TGEVTQVS
+746 
-754 DEEFAA
+754 
-760 LLGRP
+760 
-765 IPEDKI
+765 
-771 KIDRNMTL
+771 
-779 GELGHGR
+779 
-786 SPLGWIVAA
+786 
-795 VLGLLL
+795 
-801 RQSIQRGKPDLN
+801 
-813 ILFQYNMPLRALAKM
+813 
-828 TNGAISMGMV
+828 
-838 DGIVMEA
+838 
-845 QGFWI
+845 
-850 IGLLRVIVEAVKNI
+850 
-864 AQNGAME
+864 
-871 KRLKNS
+871 

>member
-1 MRIFKYLMTA
+1 MKILKYLIMTA
-11 AAALAI
+11 ASALAI

-38 LHEKIGQMNQLS
+38 LHEKIGQMNQIS

-75 INRIQK
+75 INRVQK

-167 DAVMGAAMVRGYQ
+167 DAVMGTAMVRGYQ

-248 TGNKWLLQDVLRG
+248 TGNKWLLQDILRG

-328 DAVRDILRLKFCLG
+328 DAVRDILRLKFRLG
-342 LFDNPYVKE
+342 LFDNPYVNE
-351 EGSGDVLYAPSHLE
+351 EGSKDVLYAPSHLE

-379 NDNAA
+379 NDNA
-384 LPLKDAKTLLVTG
+384 LPLKNVKTLLVTG

-410 AFDGDETHSVTP
+410 AFDGDESHSVTP

-444 SIAGIAKAK
+444 STAGIAKAK

-608 LFPFGYGLSYT
+608 LFPFGHGLSYT
-619 TFAYSGL
+619 TFEYSDL
-626 KAAADGVT
+626 TLDSREYTAVDTIKVKVT
-634 LTVTNTGKCAGAE
+634 LKNSGEYAGTEVA
-647 IVQLY
+647 QLY
-652 VAKPDARI
+652 VRDLVGSIAR
-660 FRPAQ
+660 PVK
-665 ELKGFA
+665 ELKGFQRVA
-671 KVWLEAGESKTVTI
+671 LNAGESKVVDFSL
-685 PLDDKAF
+685 PVSALAF
-692 RYWNIA
+692 WNINNEYIVEPGDFQLWVA
-698 TDSWEVE
+698 TDTASGEP
-705 GGKYLLRVG
+705 VG
-714 ASSDDI
+714 F
-720 CLTGEVTVPG
+720 TV
-730 TGAPN
+730 
-735 PYQSVELPHYR
+735 R
-746 TGEVTQVS
+746 
-754 DEEFAA
+754 
-760 LLGRP
+760 
-765 IPEDKI
+765 
-771 KIDRNMTL
+771 
-779 GELGHGR
+779 
-786 SPLGWIVAA
+786 
-795 VLGLLL
+795 
-801 RQSIQRGKPDLN
+801 
-813 ILFQYNMPLRALAKM
+813 
-828 TNGAISMGMV
+828 
-838 DGIVMEA
+838 
-845 QGFWI
+845 
-850 IGLLRVIVEAVKNI
+850 
-864 AQNGAME
+864 
-871 KRLKNS
+871 

>member
-1 MRIFKYLMTA
+1 MKILKYLIMTA
-11 AAALAI
+11 ASALAI

-162 EDPYL
+162 QDPYL

-328 DAVRDILRLKFCLG
+328 DAVRDILRLKFRLG
-342 LFDNPYVKE
+342 LFDNPYVNE
-351 EGSGDVLYAPSHLE
+351 EGSKDVLYAPSHLE

-379 NDNAA
+379 NDNA
-384 LPLKDAKTLLVTG
+384 LPLKNVKTLLVTG

-444 SIAGIAKAK
+444 SIAEIAKAK

-619 TFAYSGL
+619 TFEYSDL
-626 KAAADGVT
+626 TLDSREYTAADTIKVRFT
-634 LTVTNTGKCAGAE
+634 LKNSREYAGIEVA
-647 IVQLY
+647 QLY
-652 VAKPDARI
+652 VRDLVGSIAR
-660 FRPAQ
+660 PVK
-665 ELKGFA
+665 ELKGFQRVA
-671 KVWLEAGESKTVTI
+671 LNAGESKVVDFSL
-685 PLDDKAF
+685 PVSALAF
-692 RYWNIA
+692 WNINNEYIVEPGDFQLWVA
-698 TDSWEVE
+698 TDSASGEP
-705 GGKYLLRVG
+705 VG
-714 ASSDDI
+714 F
-720 CLTGEVTVPG
+720 TV
-730 TGAPN
+730 
-735 PYQSVELPHYR
+735 R
-746 TGEVTQVS
+746 
-754 DEEFAA
+754 
-760 LLGRP
+760 
-765 IPEDKI
+765 
-771 KIDRNMTL
+771 
-779 GELGHGR
+779 
-786 SPLGWIVAA
+786 
-795 VLGLLL
+795 
-801 RQSIQRGKPDLN
+801 
-813 ILFQYNMPLRALAKM
+813 
-828 TNGAISMGMV
+828 
-838 DGIVMEA
+838 
-845 QGFWI
+845 
-850 IGLLRVIVEAVKNI
+850 
-864 AQNGAME
+864 
-871 KRLKNS
+871 

>member
-1 MRIFKYLMTA
+1 MTA
-11 AAALAI
+11 ASALAI

-248 TGNKWLLQDVLRG
+248 TGNKWLLQDILRG

-328 DAVRDILRLKFCLG
+328 DAVRDILRLKFRLG
-342 LFDNPYVKE
+342 LFDNPYVNE
-351 EGSGDVLYAPSHLE
+351 EGSKDVLYAPSHLE

-379 NDNAA
+379 NDNA
-384 LPLKDAKTLLVTG
+384 LPLKNVKTLLVTG

-444 SIAGIAKAK
+444 STAGIAKAK

-483 LQGAQS
+483 LQGVQS

-619 TFAYSGL
+619 TFEYSDL
-626 KAAADGVT
+626 TLDSREYTAADTIKVKFT
-634 LTVTNTGKCAGAE
+634 LKNSGEYAGIEVA
-647 IVQLY
+647 QLY
-652 VAKPDARI
+652 VRDLVGSIAR
-660 FRPAQ
+660 PVK
-665 ELKGFA
+665 ELKGFQRVA
-671 KVWLEAGESKTVTI
+671 LNAGESKVVDFSL
-685 PLDDKAF
+685 PVSALAF
-692 RYWNIA
+692 WNINNEYIVEPGDFQLWVA
-698 TDSWEVE
+698 TDSASGEP
-705 GGKYLLRVG
+705 VG
-714 ASSDDI
+714 F
-720 CLTGEVTVPG
+720 TV
-730 TGAPN
+730 
-735 PYQSVELPHYR
+735 R
-746 TGEVTQVS
+746 
-754 DEEFAA
+754 
-760 LLGRP
+760 
-765 IPEDKI
+765 
-771 KIDRNMTL
+771 
-779 GELGHGR
+779 
-786 SPLGWIVAA
+786 
-795 VLGLLL
+795 
-801 RQSIQRGKPDLN
+801 
-813 ILFQYNMPLRALAKM
+813 
-828 TNGAISMGMV
+828 
-838 DGIVMEA
+838 
-845 QGFWI
+845 
-850 IGLLRVIVEAVKNI
+850 
-864 AQNGAME
+864 
-871 KRLKNS
+871 

>member
-75 INRIQK
+75 INRVQK

-328 DAVRDILRLKFCLG
+328 DAVRDILRLKFRLG
-342 LFDNPYVKE
+342 LFDNPYVNE
-351 EGSGDVLYAPSHLE
+351 EGSKDVLYAPSHLE

-379 NDNAA
+379 NDNA

-444 SIAGIAKAK
+444 STAGIAKAK

-619 TFAYSGL
+619 TFEYSDIAL
-626 KAAADGVT
+626 DSREYTAADTIKVKVT
-634 LTVTNTGKCAGAE
+634 LKNSGEYTGTEVA
-647 IVQLY
+647 QLY
-652 VAKPDARI
+652 VRDLVGSIAR
-660 FRPAQ
+660 PVK
-665 ELKGFA
+665 ELKGFQRVA
-671 KVWLEAGESKTVTI
+671 LNAGESKVVDFSL
-685 PLDDKAF
+685 PVSALAF
-692 RYWNIA
+692 WNINNEYIVEPGDFQLWVA
-698 TDSWEVE
+698 TDSASGEP
-705 GGKYLLRVG
+705 VG
-714 ASSDDI
+714 F
-720 CLTGEVTVPG
+720 TV
-730 TGAPN
+730 
-735 PYQSVELPHYR
+735 R
-746 TGEVTQVS
+746 
-754 DEEFAA
+754 
-760 LLGRP
+760 
-765 IPEDKI
+765 
-771 KIDRNMTL
+771 
-779 GELGHGR
+779 
-786 SPLGWIVAA
+786 
-795 VLGLLL
+795 
-801 RQSIQRGKPDLN
+801 
-813 ILFQYNMPLRALAKM
+813 
-828 TNGAISMGMV
+828 
-838 DGIVMEA
+838 
-845 QGFWI
+845 
-850 IGLLRVIVEAVKNI
+850 
-864 AQNGAME
+864 
-871 KRLKNS
+871 

>member
-328 DAVRDILRLKFCLG
+328 DAVRDILRLKFRLG
-342 LFDNPYVKE
+342 LFDNPYVNE
-351 EGSGDVLYAPSHLE
+351 EGSKDVLYAPSHLE

-379 NDNAA
+379 NDNA
-384 LPLKDAKTLLVTG
+384 LPLKNVKTLLVTG

-410 AFDGDETHSVTP
+410 AFDGDESHSVTP

-444 SIAGIAKAK
+444 STAGIAKAK

-478 LSDLN
+478 LSDLT

-619 TFAYSGL
+619 TFEYSDL
-626 KAAADGVT
+626 TLDSREYTAADTIKVKFT
-634 LTVTNTGKCAGAE
+634 LKNSGEYTGTEVA
-647 IVQLY
+647 QLY
-652 VAKPDARI
+652 VRDLVGSIAR
-660 FRPAQ
+660 PVK
-665 ELKGFA
+665 ELKGFQRVA
-671 KVWLEAGESKTVTI
+671 LNAGESKVVDFSL
-685 PLDDKAF
+685 PVSALAF
-692 RYWNIA
+692 WNINNEYIVEPGDFQLWVA
-698 TDSWEVE
+698 TDSASGEP
-705 GGKYLLRVG
+705 VG
-714 ASSDDI
+714 F
-720 CLTGEVTVPG
+720 TV
-730 TGAPN
+730 
-735 PYQSVELPHYR
+735 R
-746 TGEVTQVS
+746 
-754 DEEFAA
+754 
-760 LLGRP
+760 
-765 IPEDKI
+765 
-771 KIDRNMTL
+771 
-779 GELGHGR
+779 
-786 SPLGWIVAA
+786 
-795 VLGLLL
+795 
-801 RQSIQRGKPDLN
+801 
-813 ILFQYNMPLRALAKM
+813 
-828 TNGAISMGMV
+828 
-838 DGIVMEA
+838 
-845 QGFWI
+845 
-850 IGLLRVIVEAVKNI
+850 
-864 AQNGAME
+864 
-871 KRLKNS
+871 

>member
-1 MRIFKYLMTA
+1 MKIFKYLMTA

-328 DAVRDILRLKFCLG
+328 DAVRDILRLKFRLG
-342 LFDNPYVKE
+342 LFDNPYVNE
-351 EGSGDVLYAPSHLE
+351 EGSKDVLYAPSHLE

-379 NDNAA
+379 NDNA
-384 LPLKDAKTLLVTG
+384 LPLKNVKTLLVTG

-619 TFAYSGL
+619 TFEYSDIAL
-626 KAAADGVT
+626 DSREYTAADTIKVKFT
-634 LTVTNTGKCAGAE
+634 LKNSGEYAGIEVA
-647 IVQLY
+647 QLY
-652 VAKPDARI
+652 VRDLVGSIAR
-660 FRPAQ
+660 PVK
-665 ELKGFA
+665 ELKGFQRVA
-671 KVWLEAGESKTVTI
+671 LNAGESKVVDFSL
-685 PLDDKAF
+685 PVSALAF
-692 RYWNIA
+692 WNINNEYIVEPGDFQLWVA
-698 TDSWEVE
+698 TDSASGEP
-705 GGKYLLRVG
+705 VG
-714 ASSDDI
+714 F
-720 CLTGEVTVPG
+720 TV
-730 TGAPN
+730 
-735 PYQSVELPHYR
+735 R
-746 TGEVTQVS
+746 
-754 DEEFAA
+754 
-760 LLGRP
+760 
-765 IPEDKI
+765 
-771 KIDRNMTL
+771 
-779 GELGHGR
+779 
-786 SPLGWIVAA
+786 
-795 VLGLLL
+795 
-801 RQSIQRGKPDLN
+801 
-813 ILFQYNMPLRALAKM
+813 
-828 TNGAISMGMV
+828 
-838 DGIVMEA
+838 
-845 QGFWI
+845 
-850 IGLLRVIVEAVKNI
+850 
-864 AQNGAME
+864 
-871 KRLKNS
+871 

>member
-1 MRIFKYLMTA
+1 MKILKYLIMTA
-11 AAALAI
+11 ASALAI

-75 INRIQK
+75 INRVQK

-167 DAVMGAAMVRGYQ
+167 DAVMGTAMVRGYQ

-248 TGNKWLLQDVLRG
+248 TGNKWLLQDILRG

-318 EKKISEKQID
+318 EKKISKKQID
-328 DAVRDILRLKFCLG
+328 DAVRDILRLKFRLG

-453 AAASRADAIVVFAGE
+453 AAASRTDAIVVFAGE

-510 PLTIGRDLENC
+510 PLTI
-521 DAMLYSFHPGTMGGE
+521 
-536 AIADLLSGKA
+536 
-546 VPSGKTPVTFLKT
+546 
-559 VGQAPMYYNH
+559 GQAPMYYNH

-619 TFAYSGL
+619 TFEYSDIAL
-626 KAAADGVT
+626 DSREYTAADTIKVKFT
-634 LTVTNTGKCAGAE
+634 LKNSGEYAGIEVA
-647 IVQLY
+647 QLY
-652 VAKPDARI
+652 VRDLVGSIAR
-660 FRPAQ
+660 PVK
-665 ELKGFA
+665 ELKGFQRVA
-671 KVWLEAGESKTVTI
+671 LNAGESKVVDLSL
-685 PLDDKAF
+685 PVSALAF
-692 RYWNIA
+692 WNINNEYIVEPGDFQLWVA
-698 TDSWEVE
+698 TDSASGEP
-705 GGKYLLRVG
+705 VG
-714 ASSDDI
+714 F
-720 CLTGEVTVPG
+720 TV
-730 TGAPN
+730 
-735 PYQSVELPHYR
+735 R
-746 TGEVTQVS
+746 
-754 DEEFAA
+754 
-760 LLGRP
+760 
-765 IPEDKI
+765 
-771 KIDRNMTL
+771 
-779 GELGHGR
+779 
-786 SPLGWIVAA
+786 
-795 VLGLLL
+795 
-801 RQSIQRGKPDLN
+801 
-813 ILFQYNMPLRALAKM
+813 
-828 TNGAISMGMV
+828 
-838 DGIVMEA
+838 
-845 QGFWI
+845 
-850 IGLLRVIVEAVKNI
+850 
-864 AQNGAME
+864 
-871 KRLKNS
+871 